1 MQILDYLPTENQLI
15 LDNEAAQ
22 SMVDLLIEPFGTRDK
37 AKEFWQE
44 YPSTIVILNRN
55 DNVESCLKQLSDV
68 TRSFVETAESNPEFI
83 EYLPDNYQLSLTITS
98 DSGNGLYLIKPTNM
112 VLI

>member
-1 MQILDYLPTENQLI
+1 MQILHYLPSENQLI
-15 LDNEAAQ
+15 LDNLAAQ
-22 SMVDLLIEPFGTRDK
+22 AMVDLLVVPFGTREK

-44 YPSTIVILNRN
+44 YPSIIVVLNRN
-55 DNVESCLKQLSDV
+55 DDVENCLKQLSD
-68 TRSFVETAESNPEFI
+68 TTQLFVETAEINPEFI